1 MLTLCASFLLSCGF
15 DAGSLPEVQTPDVV
29 EPLPFDEGVEMPLHA
44 VRLALAAEVGGL
56 AMIDEFHQ
64 TSTELDWPDDG
75 ARAVKLA
82 ARYGQRDAPCDSCSP
97 TACAT
102 CPRRLAPRLAAKPSQ
117 GNTRRSWHFSNRASL
132 PNNAQWRSFPRL
144 TNHPST
150 LELLIDP
157 INKSELNTS
166 APRTALVS
174 GLLCSNAPRMLRGTS
189 SR

>member
-82 ARYGQRDAPCDSCSP
+82 ARYGQRDAVRLLLAYGVCDVPSK
-97 TACAT
+97 ACAE
-102 CPRRLAPRLAAKPSQ
+102 
-117 GNTRRSWHFSNRASL
+117 ASGE
-132 PNNAQWRSFPRL
+132 AQSRQYA
-144 TNHPST
+144 TIVA
-150 LELLIDP
+150 LLQ
-157 INKSELNTS
+157 
-166 APRTALVS
+166 S
-174 GLLCSNAPRMLRGTS
+174 GQPPK
-189 SR
+189 